1 MNMPT
6 LTLVMDTN
14 VYISAA
20 LRGELA
26 ERILQL
32 AAAGRIRVI
41 TSTVIMEEL
50 AEKMRERFG
59 WSASQVKT
67 LLEILESITEI
78 ITPNVSLSVIT
89 EDQDDNRIL
98 ECAVA
103 GHADL
108 IISFDNDL
116 LRLRQYEGIG
126 IIRPEELFY
135 YDVGEKSP
143 RRRKKR

>member
-1 MNMPT
+1 MNQHA
-6 LTLVMDTN
+6 LTLVLDTN

-20 LRGELA
+20 LRGELS

-32 AAAGRIRVI
+32 AAAGRVRVI
-41 TSTVIMEEL
+41 TSAAIRDEL
-50 AEKMRERFG
+50 AEKIRDRFG
-59 WSASQVKT
+59 WNKSQARA

-78 ITPNVSLSVIT
+78 IVPNVSLNVIA
-89 EDQDDNRIL
+89 EDKDDNRIL

-108 IISFDNDL
+108 IVSFDADL

-135 YDVGEKSP
+135 YNVGEKSP
-143 RRRKKR
+143 KRKRKR

>member
-1 MNMPT
+1 MPA
-6 LTLVMDTN
+6 LTLVLDTK

-32 AAAGRIRVI
+32 AAAGRIRII
-41 TSTVIMEEL
+41 TSAVIIDEL
-50 AEKMRERFG
+50 SEKMRERFG
-59 WSASQVKT
+59 WSAAQVKT
-67 LLEILESITEI
+67 LLQTVESITET
-78 ITPNVSLSVIT
+78 ITPDMSLNVIT
-89 EDQDDNRIL
+89 EDKDDNRIL

-108 IISFDNDL
+108 IISFDKDL

-135 YDVGEKSP
+135 YDAGDKPP

>member
-1 MNMPT
+1 MPT
-6 LTLVMDTN
+6 LTIVLDTN

-32 AAAGRIRVI
+32 AASGRVCVI
-41 TSTVIMEEL
+41 TSSVIIDEL
-50 AEKMRERFG
+50 SEKMRKRFG

-67 LLEILESITEI
+67 LIQLLAGVTET
-78 ITPNVSLSVIT
+78 ITPTVSLNVIT
-89 EDQDDNRIL
+89 EDKDDNRIL

-108 IISFDNDL
+108 IISFDADL

-135 YDVGEKSP
+135 YNVGEKLP
-143 RRRKKR
+143 RRRKKRL

>member
-1 MNMPT
+1 MPA
-6 LTLVMDTN
+6 LTLVLDTN

-32 AAAGRIRVI
+32 AAAGRVRII
-41 TSTVIMEEL
+41 TSAAIVDEL

-59 WSASQVKT
+59 WSAAQVKT
-67 LLEILESITEI
+67 LLQILESITET
-78 ITPNVSLSVIT
+78 ITPDVSLSVIM
-89 EDQDDNRIL
+89 EDEDDNRIL
-98 ECAVA
+98 ECAVV

-108 IISFDNDL
+108 IVSFDGDL

-135 YDVGEKSP
+135 YGVEGKSP